1 MSPSIQSKTL
11 VILQTYSACASPILQ
26 LPFAASLPVITQSP
40 WIPGYLES
48 VSTPFAHR
56 YTTHKPPLRPAHT
69 NASLLRLFSHNHFD
83 HPLTYPASLLLSRPP
98 SPLTRSSAFSLEP
111 LHHTLPRKSSS
122 NQNGVQG
129 GGGENLIFRD

>member
-11 VILQTYSACASPILQ
+11 VILQTYSACASPVLQ
-26 LPFAASLPVITQSP
+26 LPFAASLPVVTQSA

-48 VSTPFAHR
+48 VSTPFVHR

-83 HPLTYPASLLLSRPP
+83 HPLTYPASLLP
-98 SPLTRSSAFSLEP
+98 SPPPFTTHSVISPSASSHFIILCRGN
-111 LHHTLPRKSSS
+111 HHQTKT
-122 NQNGVQG
+122 G
-129 GGGENLIFRD
+129 FRGAEERT